1 MKIKLSAIVFVFAL
15 FYACSPKVSQP
26 EATKTIEATLSPEL
40 AQGKVLYENNCA
52 KCHDLFNPKSFSAE
66 QWIPIMLNMQKKA
79 KISDEEREMIYAYLI
94 K

>member
-1 MKIKLSAIVFVFAL
+1 MKIKLSAIVFVFTL

-26 EATKTIEATLSPEL
+26 EAPKTIEATLSPEL

>member
-26 EATKTIEATLSPEL
+26 EAPKTIEATLSPEL
-40 AQGKVLYENNCA
+40 VQGKVLYENNCA

>member
-1 MKIKLSAIVFVFAL
+1 
-15 FYACSPKVSQP
+15 
-26 EATKTIEATLSPEL
+26 
-40 AQGKVLYENNCA
+40 
-52 KCHDLFNPKSFSAE
+52 LFNPKSFSAE